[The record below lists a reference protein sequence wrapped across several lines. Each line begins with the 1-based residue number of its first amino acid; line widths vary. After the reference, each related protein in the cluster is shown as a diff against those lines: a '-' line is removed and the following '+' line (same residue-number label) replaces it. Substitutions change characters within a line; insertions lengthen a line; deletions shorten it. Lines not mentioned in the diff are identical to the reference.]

1 VECANDWCKEL
12 APIGKE
18 LKVVKPGST
27 NVVQLSKE
35 GKIIGWDGNPLD
47 NGHVDADWKGG
58 LLPFPDYCLTVT
70 PLPMETIVKEVKQ
83 RLEYEDRLIREMV
96 EFQLVQDALAGLGF
110 KSGDGSV
117 LHIIKLMRQGEDNI
131 SAWFRADSHKK
142 MLTCH
147 LPSTASM
154 PDAVYSPEQI
164 YKLQV

>member
-1 VECANDWCKEL
+1 MECANDWCKEL

-27 NVVQLSKE
+27 NVVQLSKD

-47 NGHVDADWKGG
+47 NGHVDAEWKGG

-70 PLPMETIVKEVKQ
+70 PLPMEALEKEVTQ
-83 RLEYEDRLIREMV
+83 RLEYEDRLISEMV
-96 EFQLVQDALAGLGF
+96 GVQLVQDALAGLGF

-117 LHIIKLMRQGEDNI
+117 LYIIKLMRQGNDNI
-131 SAWFRADSHKK
+131 SSWFRADSHKK

-164 YKLQV
+164 YKLQG